1 MASLSS
7 IIKPLDSTFSGSKHP
22 LLLQNN
28 SVVWLVSGRRGAG
41 KSSAVLSVL
50 GDTRGFK
57 GRFSKIWLISATAR
71 NDGKYDKLRTELEA
85 EDQFYEQFTDETIEH
100 IIQVTKDD
108 LEEARE
114 KKKRKLPKSL
124 ILLDDVITELSRSR
138 TSPLNRLVTIS
149 RHLYMSIILISQRY
163 NLIPTVIR
171 SNADLISFWP
181 TMNDK
186 EYQTLESDVNLSR
199 EKFRYLY
206 DKACDSPHA
215 FLHCNL
221 TAFPPVFYRIFTEIP
236 INLLD

>member
-1 MASLSS
+1 MASLSNM
-7 IIKPLDSTFSGSKHP
+7 IKPLDSTFSGSKHP

-50 GDTRGFK
+50 SDKRGFK
-57 GRFSKIWLISATAR
+57 GRFSRIWLISATSR
-71 NDGKYDKLRTELEA
+71 NDAKYDRLRTELEA
-85 EDQFYEQFTDETIEH
+85 EDQFYEQFSDEVIEH
-100 IIQVTKDD
+100 IIEVTKAD

-114 KKKRKLPKSL
+114 KKKRKLPKTL

-149 RHLYMSIILISQRY
+149 RHLYMSLIIISQRY

-181 TMNDK
+181 TMNEK
-186 EYQTLESDVNLSR
+186 EFQTLQSDVNLSQA
-199 EKFRYLY
+199 KFRYLY
-206 DKACDSPHA
+206 DQACDSPHA